1 MGLFC
6 HCHYIHSWHYA
17 LAQEYQLHIS
27 SAATIIIIVMIWL
40 VGFVLIKSKLWRE
53 GDEIGIFV
61 DYCVL
66 EEPVHQAT

>member
-1 MGLFC
+1 MELFL
-6 HCHYIHSWHYA
+6 HCHRVHSWHYA
-17 LAQEYQLHIS
+17 LAWVPITYFIS
-27 SAATIIIIVMIWL
+27 SNHHHCDL
-40 VGFVLIKSKLWRE
+40 VGFVLIKSKLWKE